1 MGFKQTVSDP
11 CLHVPSEGD
20 NMMIVAVY
28 VDDILVAGRS
38 DKQIMRVKNA
48 LARQFK
54 MKDMGELHYFLG
66 VPLSG
71 FLQLL
76 QQVVIS
82 SHQGPER
89 REEEEEGGGG
99 GKRGGRGGRVGG

>member
-1 MGFKQTVSDP
+1 
-11 CLHVPSEGD
+11 
-20 NMMIVAVY
+20 MMIVAVY

-66 VPLSG
+66 VKIVQNETGIWIGQPA
-71 FLQLL
+71 
-76 QQVVIS
+76 
-82 SHQGPER
+82 
-89 REEEEEGGGG
+89 
-99 GKRGGRGGRVGG
+99 